1 MILWILDS
9 NMDVWFWVAVCF
21 LQFMQIYNFFFF
33 FLALEQAR
41 ILMHV
46 ITKSLLPYWLQSIKS
61 RLDLYQV
68 SLSIHG
74 YALPVL
80 LNPTTPETME
90 EWRDDVQTDWWF
102 SLLLVAAEVQ
112 IVLFNCALKVF
123 HSFSIALFK
132 FSLPFQLCYRNW
144 FWIQLHKAHKWCN

>member
-1 MILWILDS
+1 
-9 NMDVWFWVAVCF
+9 
-21 LQFMQIYNFFFF
+21 MQIFNFFFF

-46 ITKSLLPYWLQSIKS
+46 ITKSLLPYWLQSIK

-80 LNPTTPETME
+80 LNPMTPETME
-90 EWRDDVQTDWWF
+90 EGRDDVQTDWCF
-102 SLLLVAAEVQ
+102 SLLLLAA
-112 IVLFNCALKVF
+112 
-123 HSFSIALFK
+123 
-132 FSLPFQLCYRNW
+132 
-144 FWIQLHKAHKWCN
+144 